1 MKRSGKK
8 HFGFMVKILLVLMMC
23 FAVGCGDK
31 NVDNSNGSD
40 EQTQTSKDALIGEWN
55 GIGNSSKEFIT
66 FKKDGSYNEGYDGE
80 VINRGSYSVNESNQT
95 VTCTE
100 KDYGMTFE
108 YHFTLD
114 GDNLTIQLSNGLPRT
129 FQK

>member
-31 NVDNSNGSD
+31 NENNSNGSD
-40 EQTQTSKDALIGEWN
+40 EQTQTSKDALIGEWK
-55 GIGNSSKEFIT
+55 GIGNNSKEFIT

>member
-31 NVDNSNGSD
+31 NENNSNGSG
-40 EQTQTSKDALIGEWN
+40 EQTQTSKDALIGEWK